1 MQTVEFHEVQGGFRA
16 VLQPTGETLL
26 LTHVGH
32 RQWALDSVD
41 CIGGTFLAE
50 RFTLDEPLVE
60 DTAEQQARRDV
71 AAAKYVAVQRLK
83 QLLSAQ

>member
-1 MQTVEFHEVQGGFRA
+1 
-16 VLQPTGETLL
+16 
-26 LTHVGH
+26 
-32 RQWALDSVD
+32 VD

-60 DTAEQQARRDV
+60 DTAEQQARRDA